1 MSVAVGT
8 SVSQGQTDRYV
19 QLQLLRGNGGSGCP
33 APGLE
38 EPVTTSETIMTAED
52 IARRGTILRGLVGST
67 VHGVTQDSH
76 DDRDEMGVC
85 IEPPEYVIGL
95 AQFEQYE
102 YRTQGVG
109 SGRRSGPGDLDLC
122 VYSLRKWT
130 RLAAAGNP
138 SIMLLLFTPELVSVN
153 DAGHALR
160 ARKDM
165 FLSRS
170 AGYRFL
176 GYLESQRQQIAG
188 EKKHHTNR
196 PELIEQYGF
205 DTKAAYHM
213 VRMGIQGI
221 ELLTTGMIELPIKE
235 PNRTW
240 LTDLRN
246 GLHTKAEALD
256 MAEGLA
262 VSLRRLAEDRAV
274 LPERANM
281 SLINRWLVDI
291 YQSEWDRRGF

>member
-1 MSVAVGT
+1 M
-8 SVSQGQTDRYV
+8 
-19 QLQLLRGNGGSGCP
+19 
-33 APGLE
+33 
-38 EPVTTSETIMTAED
+38 MTAEL
-52 IARRGTILRGLVGST
+52 IAKRGTILRGLVGST
-67 VHGVTQDSH
+67 VHGVTQDAH
-76 DDRDEMGVC
+76 DDRDEMGVA
-85 IEPPEYVIGL
+85 IEPPEYVVGL

-109 SGRRSGPGDLDLC
+109 SGVRSGPGDLDLV
-122 VYSLRKWT
+122 VYSLRKWA

-138 SIMLLLFTPELVSVN
+138 SIMLLLFTPELVTVN
-153 DAGHALR
+153 DAGYALR

-165 FLSRS
+165 FLSRY

-188 EKKHHTNR
+188 EKKVHTNR

-213 VRMGIQGI
+213 VRMGLQGI
-221 ELLTTGMIELPIKE
+221 ELLSTGTIELPIRKAD
-235 PNRTW
+235 RQW

-246 GLHTKAEALD
+246 GKYTKAEALEV
-256 MAEGLA
+256 AEGYAAALK
-262 VSLRRLAEDRAV
+262 RLADGGAD
-274 LPERANM
+274 LPERVDM
-281 SLINRWLVDI
+281 GVVNRWLVDI